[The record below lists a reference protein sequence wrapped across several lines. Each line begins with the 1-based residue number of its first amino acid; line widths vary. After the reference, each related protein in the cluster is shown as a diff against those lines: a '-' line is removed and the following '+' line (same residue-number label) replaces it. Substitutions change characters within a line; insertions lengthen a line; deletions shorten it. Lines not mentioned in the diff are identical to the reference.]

1 MLGIEEKLELA
12 KHIHATA
19 EALGHEMKPSIVKLM
34 VNDLVNYPFDEV
46 CKALLRVRKECSGK
60 LTLKTIIDRIQS
72 ANMRPEASE
81 AWALALPALD
91 ESNTVV
97 WTNEM
102 SQAWAV
108 ALPVLQAGDKVGA
121 RMAFIQTYER
131 LVVAAQAENRSPC
144 WLVSQGWDKEKRI
157 QAITTAQNAGLLPPS
172 IANKYL
178 PLPNADNTEVS
189 QNGQN
194 RVERHIS
201 ALMSQIR
208 LSRELCEQV
217 RQKRFA
223 EQRMEHQERLRTL
236 ERQRDILEHR
246 SKQSV
251 AKNS

>member
-1 MLGIEEKLELA
+1 MLGIDEKLELA
-12 KHIHATA
+12 KNIHATA
-19 EALGHEMKPSIVKLM
+19 EALGCEIKPSVVKLM
-34 VNDLVNYPFDEV
+34 VNDLVGYSFEDI
-46 CKALLRVRKECSGK
+46 CQALLRVRKECSGK
-60 LTLKTIIDRIQS
+60 LTLKVIIDRIKTVS
-72 ANMRPEASE
+72 IHPEASE

-97 WTNEM
+97 WTSEI

-131 LVVAAQAENRSPC
+131 LVVAARAENRSPC

-157 QAITTAQNAGLLPPS
+157 QAITTAQNAGLLPSS

-208 LSRELCEQV
+208 LSREQREQV

-223 EQRMEHQERLRTL
+223 EQRMEHRERLRTL
-236 ERQRDILEHR
+236 EGQREILEHR
-246 SKQSV
+246 SK
-251 AKNS
+251 